1 MQKFKFNQETHKFE
15 RNQDYMALSDIF
27 RADFDNYEFV
37 DNLIEALKFKK
48 NNKDMDNQS
57 VK

>member
-1 MQKFKFNQETHKFE
+1 
-15 RNQDYMALSDIF
+15 MALSDIF
-27 RADFDNYEFV
+27 RADFDNFEFV

-48 NNKDMDNQS
+48 NNKDMDTQS